1 MVPHDPDVHRSDP
14 VHVYGRLEPLGTP
27 TVEFGLTSK
36 FERVT
41 TSGIRR
47 LRLSFFSDEFPAPR
61 ATARPAR
68 VFVLVGKGYGPVAQ
82 LVRARA

>member
-27 TVEFGLTSK
+27 TVDHGLTTVI
-36 FERVT
+36 ERVT

-47 LRLSFFSDEFPAPR
+47 LRLSFFSDEFPAPQ
-61 ATARPAR
+61 ATARPAHAG
-68 VFVLVGKGYGPVAQ
+68 VAVEKGMGP
-82 LVRARA
+82 